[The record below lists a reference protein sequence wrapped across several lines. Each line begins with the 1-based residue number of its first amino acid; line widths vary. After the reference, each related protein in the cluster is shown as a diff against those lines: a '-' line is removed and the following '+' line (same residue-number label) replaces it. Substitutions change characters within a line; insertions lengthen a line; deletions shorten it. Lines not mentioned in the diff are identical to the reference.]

1 MHYRRLAIPLLLL
14 FAAPLAAQ
22 EPPPP
27 PDTTAAAADTVVAD
41 SAPPAPALPVG
52 LRLGLKPMPRPFE
65 ILFPP
70 APGLDAVWLR
80 PRFEDWARD
89 WAAAVRSRAERERQG
104 RWLERPLAEKAALPD
119 SVPYLPP
126 VPERRDTARQ
136 RDLLPG
142 VVGEYADLGMMING
156 RGELGGSWMRTEP
169 CLPGLQFN
177 CNPSLFP
184 QLKPDIQFGI
194 RVAGTI
200 SERVHVNV
208 DYDQRREFDAANNI
222 NVYYQG
228 LEDEVLQRLE
238 VGDVSIR
245 LPTSRF
251 ITQGIPAGNFGFR
264 AEGQLG
270 PLDFQAVWAQQ
281 KGDVSQREFQL
292 GGAGSQQGFVQDLE
306 IVLDDAAYVKGQF
319 FFLVDPDSLNG
330 APHVD
335 ILRLLPGDASP
346 TVRPAPGS
354 VLVFRDEN
362 VSQLNPQQIAQ
373 LGYFQANTELPDG
386 SPSPHSGR
394 FRRLI
399 LGEDYIV
406 HSSGLWIMLRVPL
419 RADEALAVVYTTES
433 GTQVGT
439 PNPEQAPAGTTPT
452 LRLIRGPA
460 PIHQPGQPT
469 WKYEMHQV
477 YRLDS
482 SSGVELGS
490 VQLTISL
497 GELSGGITY
506 RDHVGQQVP
515 FLKLFGMDED
525 APVDQIDAA
534 QLYQPGRDVFGGSS
548 QEGQIGG
555 TFIVFPTLRPFAE
568 PPPVPSIGLSADDAR
583 AILAADSNAV
593 IYEDPDPLNREGGG
607 RFRLNL
613 KYRVRMEGLVSQFN
627 LGAFGIREGSER
639 ILVDGVP
646 LVRGQDYTIDYD
658 IGQVIL
664 TNPQAI
670 FGTNP
675 NAQIRATYEQK
686 SLFQIAPT
694 SVFGM
699 STRYSLGARGELNF
713 MGLYQSERALA
724 YRPQLGLEPG
734 SIFLGGASGRLE
746 LGGAFLDRVLSKV
759 PGLRVGG
766 TSAVNLTGELAMSL
780 PNPNT
785 QGDTYLDDFEATDDI
800 PVYLDRHFWRLGS
813 RPDNTIGAESFL
825 PLPLDAQTAAQ
836 IVWQD
841 LLRTEGGIGGPL
853 PPDAIDTQIRVSGS
867 GNGSQL
873 RETVMYLSFGDANDP
888 VDVRRWRS
896 ITTVLST
903 TGRDMTRSEY
913 LEFYVM
919 PPLESD
925 HALIIDIGTVSED
938 AFYFDSLGA
947 TTGTYPDGRPWGL
960 GILDEEA
967 RLAEN
972 EIWTNQEHD
981 ARGLWDQPC
990 MATANETAYPLGDER
1005 ANCARGNGRVDTE
1018 DLDGNGTLQANDG
1031 AYFRYVIPLDG
1042 TSPYLVRDTTGTRTP
1057 FALYRIP
1064 LRSADRIAVNGATEG
1079 TWRFVKHLRMT
1090 VTGRPGGLALA
1101 RMRIVGARW
1110 VKRDVHGILAG
1121 PVGSDPG
1128 IGAAL
1133 TRFEVGPVSKL
1144 TDGDAYEPPPGVRD
1158 QLQDPTQAFGIG
1170 GTEYNEKGMRLAYT
1184 DLEPNERAEIYY
1196 RYAQEPRNLLSY
1208 RQLRLWAVA
1217 RTGNWGP
1224 QGGERLQVKI
1234 GTDKRNYYL
1243 FQTRLN
1249 PSLNGGAVTTE
1260 AWRPEVVIDFERWMA
1275 LRSEAEELL
1284 ATAPP
1289 PQGEPLIL
1297 WSPDSAYAVVLE
1309 ERGRAPNLAAV
1320 REIAFAVYNAGD
1332 APATGEV
1339 WLNDMRLGGAVRDPG
1354 YAGQVNLEL
1363 RGGDFINTNLSFASQ
1378 GALFRQLNQEASYM
1392 RSADVSVS
1400 TSAQLGNLL
1409 PSAWG
1414 VNMPVSVSHA
1424 RTTTDPTFLDRTD
1437 VRADRLDGLRRTGS
1451 ERTRVGVALSKRTP
1465 TANPLLSLLVD
1476 GVALRFGYN
1485 TSSTGTATTESNARG
1500 VDGGLSYGRQLAAHE
1515 LDITPGFFGDVLRA
1529 LLPRAIENSEL
1540 FRRLTD
1546 ARLRWS
1552 PTTINFSTSYFSQYS
1567 QAYRY
1572 DGILE
1577 TSADASVTPTESR
1590 RRGLDNDARIGFQPF
1605 ESLSADLTV
1614 TSSRDLLAPQ
1624 FSTTKPDEQAAIAR
1638 ARSTLGGMDIGWER
1652 SRTMSTRL
1660 DFRPMIAS
1668 WLRPSLTVTTRF
1680 STDRNPSYI
1689 ETIEVD
1695 GDSVPVLQRNFNAD
1709 RQVTR
1714 ALVIDPRALTQA
1726 LFGQG
1731 ATGGFLGR
1739 ALDAFGRASQSVDL
1753 TWNHS
1758 LSSRFERETLDPDL
1772 RYQFA
1777 LGGLDDFHLIGSD
1790 TAITAVERDGFR
1802 ARWGIRLSRLPSL
1815 DVSYGDNNMYAIN
1828 PRAGDQTTRER
1839 TWPEVR
1845 VTWSNVPLPG
1855 LMRNVITNLTLT
1867 SGYTKRVSDDR
1878 FGTGSTLQIRGRE
1891 SRSLP
1896 FSANISL
1903 VGGFSAS
1910 YSANFTS
1917 GGGSDATGRREDT
1930 AESHQLSLNAF
1941 IQPPDH
1947 MRDRLPQPIRASLSY
1962 SYQAQR
1968 QCRVRPGG
1976 NESECTPYT
1985 DLISRSFNLNLETL
1999 LSQVDVG
2006 LQASYIGR
2014 KSFVGLRDGSSQ
2026 FQLGLYGQFHFTTG
2040 TLPGMD
2046 R

>member
-1 MHYRRLAIPLLLL
+1 MHYRRLAIPFLFL

-27 PDTTAAAADTVVAD
+27 PPDTAAVD
-41 SAPPAPALPVG
+41 SVPPPAALPPG
-52 LRLGLKPMPRPFE
+52 LHLGLKPMPRPFD
-65 ILFPP
+65 IRFPP
-70 APGLDAVWLR
+70 VPGMEALWLR
-80 PRFEDWARD
+80 PRFEDWARE
-89 WAAAVRSRAERERQG
+89 WAAAARSRAEAQRQG
-104 RWLERPLAEKAALPD
+104 GWLVRRLAEKAATPD

-126 VPERRDTARQ
+126 VPQRRDTTRQ
-136 RDLLPG
+136 RELLPG
-142 VVGEYADLGMMING
+142 VVSEYADLGMMIDG
-156 RGELGGSWMRTEP
+156 RGELGGSWTRTEP

-177 CNPSLFP
+177 CNPSMFP
-184 QLKPDIQFGI
+184 QLKPDIQFGV

-281 KGDVSQREFQL
+281 KGDVSQRQFQL
-292 GGAGSQQGFVQDLE
+292 GGAGNQQGLVQDLE

-335 ILRLLPGDASP
+335 VVSLLPGDAPPS
-346 TVRPAPGS
+346 VRPAPGS

-362 VSQLNPQQIAQ
+362 VSQLNPQQVAQ
-373 LGYFQANTELPDG
+373 LGYFQADTEMPDG

-399 LGEDYIV
+399 LGEDYVV

-419 RADEALAVVYTTES
+419 RPDEALAVVYTTQS

-439 PNPEQAPAGTTPT
+439 PNPEQAAAGTTPT

-490 VQLTISL
+490 VQLTVSL

-506 RDHVGQQVP
+506 RDHAGQQVP

-534 QLYQPGRDVFGGSS
+534 QIYQPGRDPFGGIT

-555 TFIVFPTLRPFAE
+555 TYIVFPTLRPFAE
-568 PPPVPSIGLSADDAR
+568 PPPVPSLGLSADDTR

-593 IYEDPDPLNREGGG
+593 IYEDQDPLSREGGG

-613 KYRVRMEGLVSQFN
+613 KYRVRIEGLVSEFN

-686 SLFQIAPT
+686 SMFQIAPT

-699 STRYSLGARGELNF
+699 STRYSLGTRGELNF
-713 MGLYQSERALA
+713 MGLYQSERALVR
-724 YRPQLGLEPG
+724 RPQLGLEPG
-734 SIFLGGASGRLE
+734 SIFLGGASGRME
-746 LGGAFLDRVLSKV
+746 LGGALLDRVLTRV
-759 PGLRVGG
+759 PGLRLGG
-766 TSAVNLTGELAMSL
+766 TSAVNVTGELAMSL

-785 QGDTYLDDFEATDDI
+785 QGDTYLDDFEATDEI
-800 PVYLDRHFWRLGS
+800 PIFLERHFWRLGS
-813 RPDNTIGAESFL
+813 RPGDPAGAETFL
-825 PLPLDAQTAAQ
+825 PLPLDVPTAARLT
-836 IVWQD
+836 WQD
-841 LLRTEGGIGGPL
+841 LVRTEAGQIAGPL
-853 PPDAIDTQIRVSGS
+853 PPDAIDRKIQVAGGR
-867 GNGSQL
+867 L
-873 RETVMYLSFGDANDP
+873 RETVMYLTFGDTLDP
-888 VDVRRWRS
+888 ADERRWRS
-896 ITTVLST
+896 LTTVLST
-903 TGRDMTRSEY
+903 TGRDMTRSEF
-913 LEFYVM
+913 LEFYVLG
-919 PPLESD
+919 PAQSD

-938 AFYFDSLGA
+938 AFYYDTLGA
-947 TTGTYPDGRPWGL
+947 TSGTYTDGRPWGL

-990 MATANETAYPLGDER
+990 QATASETAYPLGDDR

-1031 AYFRYVIPLDG
+1031 AYFRYVVSLDG
-1042 TSPYLVRDTTGTRTP
+1042 TSPYLVRDTLATETP
-1057 FALYRIP
+1057 FVLYRIP
-1064 LRSADRIAVNGATEG
+1064 LRAADRIPVNGATEG

-1090 VTGRPGGLALA
+1090 VTGKPGGLALA
-1101 RMRIVGARW
+1101 RMRIVGSRW
-1110 VKRDVHGILAG
+1110 IKRDVHGILAG
-1121 PVGSDPG
+1121 PVGADPG
-1128 IGAAL
+1128 LGAAA

-1158 QLQDPTQAFGIG
+1158 QLQDPTANFGVG
-1170 GTEYNEKGMRLAYT
+1170 GTEFNEKGMRLAYA
-1184 DLEPNERAEIYY
+1184 DLAPDERAEIYF
-1196 RYAQEPRNLLSY
+1196 RYAQEPRNFLSY

-1217 RTGNWGP
+1217 RSGDWGP
-1224 QGGERLQVKI
+1224 QGGERLQVKL

-1249 PSLNGGAVTTE
+1249 PSVNGGVVTTD

-1284 ATAPP
+1284 ITAPP
-1289 PQGEPLIL
+1289 PQGESLVL
-1297 WSPDSAYAVVLE
+1297 WSEDSTYAVVLE

-1320 REIAFAVYNAGD
+1320 REIGFAIYNAGG

-1354 YAGQVNLEL
+1354 YAGQLNLEL
-1363 RGGDFINTNLSFASQ
+1363 RGGDFINTNLSFSSQ
-1378 GALFRQLNQEASYM
+1378 GALFRQLNQEARYQ
-1392 RSADVSVS
+1392 RSADMSLN
-1400 TSAQLGNLL
+1400 TRAELGNFL

-1414 VNMPVSVSHA
+1414 VSLPVSVSHT
-1424 RTTTDPTFLDRTD
+1424 RTAMAPTFLDRTD
-1437 VRADRLDGLRRTGS
+1437 VRADRLDGLRPTGS
-1451 ERTRVGVALSKRTP
+1451 ENTRVGVALSKRTP

-1476 GVALRFGYN
+1476 GAALRFGYT
-1485 TSSTGTATTESNARG
+1485 TSNTGTATSESGARG
-1500 VDGGLSYGRQLAAHE
+1500 VDGSLSYGRQLAARE
-1515 LDITPGFFGDVLRA
+1515 FDITPGFIEGMMRA
-1529 LLPRAIENSEL
+1529 ILPRAIENTDF
-1540 FRRLTD
+1540 FRRLAG

-1552 PTTINFSTSYFSQYS
+1552 PASINFSTTYFNQHSES
-1567 QAYRY
+1567 FRY

-1577 TSADASVTPTESR
+1577 TDADALVTPTESR
-1590 RRGLDNDARIGFQPF
+1590 RRGLENDARIAFQPF
-1605 ESLSADLTV
+1605 QSLTADLTV
-1614 TSSRDLLAPQ
+1614 ASSRDLLAPE
-1624 FSTTKPDEQAAIAR
+1624 FATSRPDEQDAITR
-1638 ARSTLGGMDIGWER
+1638 ARSTLGGVDIGWER
-1652 SRTMSTRL
+1652 SRTMSTRF
-1660 DFRPMIAS
+1660 DFRPQIAA
-1668 WLRPSLTVTTRF
+1668 WLRPGFSVSTRF
-1680 STDRNPSYI
+1680 STDRNPSFI
-1689 ETIEVD
+1689 EKIELD
-1695 GDSVPVLQRNFNAD
+1695 GDSVAVLQRNFNAD
-1709 RQVTR
+1709 RQVNR
-1714 ALVIDPRALTQA
+1714 SLMIDPRPLVQS
-1726 LFGQG
+1726 LFGQA
-1731 ATGGFLGR
+1731 ATGGVLLR
-1739 ALDAFGRASQSVDL
+1739 ALDAFGRALQPLDL
-1753 TWNHS
+1753 AWNSS
-1758 LSSRFERETLDPDL
+1758 LTSRFEREAIDPDL

-1777 LGGLDDFHLIGSD
+1777 LGGLDEFRLIGND
-1790 TAITAVERDGFR
+1790 TAVAAMERDGFR
-1802 ARWGIRLSRLPSL
+1802 ARWGIRFQRLPQF
-1815 DVSYGDNNMYAIN
+1815 DVSYADANSHSVN
-1828 PRAGDQTTRER
+1828 PRAGDQTTQER

-1845 VTWSNVPLPG
+1845 VSWSNIPLPG
-1855 LMRNVITNLTLT
+1855 AVRAVVTNLTLT
-1867 SGYTKRVSDDR
+1867 SGYTRRVSDDR
-1878 FGTGSTLQIRGRE
+1878 FGSGDTPQVRGRE
-1891 SRSLP
+1891 TRTLP
-1896 FSANISL
+1896 LSASIGLAS
-1903 VGGFSAS
+1903 GFTAS
-1910 YSANFTS
+1910 YSGNFSS
-1917 GGGSDATGRREDT
+1917 GEGRDATGRSEDT
-1930 AESHQLSLNAF
+1930 STSHQFALTAR
-1941 IQPPDH
+1941 IQPPEQ
-1947 MRDRLPQPIRASLSY
+1947 MRDRLPQPIQASLRY
-1962 SYQAQR
+1962 NYQAQQ
-1968 QCRVRPGG
+1968 QCRVRFSGSDTAAP
-1976 NESECTPYT
+1976 CTPYT
-1985 DLISRSFNLNLETL
+1985 DLISRSFNLNLDTV
-1999 LSQVDVG
+1999 LSQLDVG
-2006 LQASYIGR
+2006 LQVSYTDR
-2014 KSFVGLRDGSSQ
+2014 QSFVGQRGGTSQ
-2026 FQLGLYGQFHFTTG
+2026 FQLGLYGQFHFATG
-2040 TLPGMD
+2040 SIPGMG